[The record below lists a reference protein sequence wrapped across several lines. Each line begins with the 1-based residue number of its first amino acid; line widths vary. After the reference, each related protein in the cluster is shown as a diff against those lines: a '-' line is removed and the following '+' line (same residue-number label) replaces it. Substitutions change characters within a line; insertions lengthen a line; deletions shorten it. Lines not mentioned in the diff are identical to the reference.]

1 MILVIDS
8 KDVPDFRVEDA
19 KDKEEGEWETRWEV
33 SEGEGIG
40 IPGSMRCEQW
50 LQINLIRIKT
60 TVPIKC
66 HQQWASMDA
75 KEKKNGGICTFKI
88 STHGMGGGQEG
99 TLLYSF
105 FFISEF
111 DLKYVGTHVLGS
123 VI

>member
-1 MILVIDS
+1 
-8 KDVPDFRVEDA
+8 
-19 KDKEEGEWETRWEV
+19 
-33 SEGEGIG
+33 
-40 IPGSMRCEQW
+40 
-50 LQINLIRIKT
+50 
-60 TVPIKC
+60 
-66 HQQWASMDA
+66 MDA